1 MRDSANGRRTDQS
14 SVGLCHAHKELPTV
28 DPLYLMDPVNFG
40 WVLVQRARMHT
51 DLGDSDAARSDSI
64 EAQRIFPGDRD
75 DPSVSALAASAAWSF
90 YVAAAIKR
98 YQPDSGHP
106 ASDAEREADQR
117 EAFGNLLVASDTT
130 VSWWR
135 SQHIASALSREQDA
149 SFESWAEDNPKTH
162 VGGAPM
168 PDTELFSAELNAD
181 VTGEHGTWRALA
193 ARRGQ
198 QTLMRAASSPDE
210 ADELVKGLDTLRRSG
225 DSRHLT
231 QAMGHLVR
239 TGPLKPLVTAMN
251 NIPASGWT
259 QTTALSNFEALGLA
273 GDLIERGD
281 AKSSAAVR
289 GWFAAYGDSDALA
302 ALKKGAIEGDIY
314 ALSAINSETAFDEH
328 EAAALIEILEQRVQQ
343 THTQALAG
351 TGDDTSP
358 TYCNALTRYN
368 LLFPDAARWRAI
380 IDLFGEPKAFIED
393 KRAICN
399 AIATLS
405 YRLPPET
412 RNQLAP
418 LIDSGAANFES
429 FWPGSGAG
437 GMAIRLK
444 IALGL
449 IDGTD
454 IDVAVK
460 RLVFGSHL
468 ERQDASLVLYEANCA
483 NRDLLLNLL
492 AHDCTFVVRYMA
504 AIAVGYVAATGTT
517 DESAALAWELARSDG
532 RQLPLA
538 LIRGIRDGAAAPY
551 SLISDIAEFLAGHAS
566 AAIRNQ
572 AERLQ
577 QHHPSDHS

>member
-1 MRDSANGRRTDQS
+1 MMLELMFKSTESLRCAIQPTGGGLTNPAWDFAMLIKNCQPLTHYTLWIPSTLAGCWFSEPGCIPIWVTLTPPDPTRLKHSAS
-14 SVGLCHAHKELPTV
+14 SLVIAMTFGLGACSLT
-28 DPLYLMDPVNFG
+28 G
-40 WVLVQRARMHT
+40 
-51 DLGDSDAARSDSI
+51 
-64 EAQRIFPGDRD
+64 
-75 DPSVSALAASAAWSF
+75 WSF
-90 YVAAAIKR
+90 YVAPAIKR
-98 YQPDSGHP
+98 YKPDSGHP
-106 ASDAEREADQR
+106 ASELSEKQTNASVRD
-117 EAFGNLLVASDTT
+117 LLVASDTT

-358 TYCNALTRYN
+358 TYCNAL
-368 LLFPDAARWRAI
+368 
-380 IDLFGEPKAFIED
+380 
-393 KRAICN
+393 
-399 AIATLS
+399 
-405 YRLPPET
+405 
-412 RNQLAP
+412 
-418 LIDSGAANFES
+418 
-429 FWPGSGAG
+429 
-437 GMAIRLK
+437 
-444 IALGL
+444 
-449 IDGTD
+449 
-454 IDVAVK
+454 
-460 RLVFGSHL
+460 
-468 ERQDASLVLYEANCA
+468 
-483 NRDLLLNLL
+483 
-492 AHDCTFVVRYMA
+492 
-504 AIAVGYVAATGTT
+504 
-517 DESAALAWELARSDG
+517 
-532 RQLPLA
+532 
-538 LIRGIRDGAAAPY
+538 
-551 SLISDIAEFLAGHAS
+551 
-566 AAIRNQ
+566 
-572 AERLQ
+572 RLQ
-577 QHHPSDHS
+577 SAVPDLHAGER